1 MTASSDGASADGVP
15 GARLLELV
23 AVMDRLRSPGGC
35 PWDAEQTHAS
45 LAPYALEEAYEVV
58 EAIES
63 GSSEHLRE
71 ELGDLLL
78 QVVFHARVAQEAP
91 VGERFDV
98 DDVAAGIVAKLVHR
112 HPHVFG
118 DPESGVGVDDAL
130 SAADVEAGW
139 EARKRLEKGRASAM
153 DGVPAA
159 LPALARAAK
168 LLGRARRA
176 GLDVDALVPGG
187 TGGSAAP
194 EQGQEQH
201 RDAEA
206 ELGDR
211 LLAVV
216 ADAARETPGVDPE
229 TALRAAVR
237 RLEERARGA
246 EAAGPA

>member
-45 LAPYALEEAYEVV
+45 LAPYALEEAFEVV

-63 GSSEHLRE
+63 GSPEHLRE

-91 VGERFDV
+91 EGERFDV

-118 DPESGVGVDDAL
+118 PESGGGEDDAL

-187 TGGSAAP
+187 SGGAAAP
-194 EQGQEQH
+194 EQE

-216 ADAARETPGVDPE
+216 AGAARETPGVDPE
-229 TALRAAVR
+229 TALRVAVR

>member
-1 MTASSDGASADGVP
+1 MTASGDGASADDVPAVGVP

-45 LAPYALEEAYEVV
+45 LAPYALEEAFEVV

-63 GSSEHLRE
+63 GSPEHLRE

-91 VGERFDV
+91 EGERFDV

-118 DPESGVGVDDAL
+118 EQADDAL

-139 EARKRLEKGRASAM
+139 EARKRAEKRRSSAM
-153 DGVPAA
+153 DGVPPA

-194 EQGQEQH
+194 EQE

-237 RLEERARGA
+237 RLEQRARDA